1 MQVSILRSA
10 GVCVCVCMP
19 ATAGMQIV
27 SMNIC
32 SLVCYRVFV
41 PSVLACVWAFAY
53 AFVTVHTPFPVCVC
67 VRMHM
72 HLHERAHVYACAC
85 MQTSC
90 IGLQRFLSIFM
101 YARCAFLVIR
111 TESWSHPWSY
121 HPLHHDYV
129 EPKRHHTTNPITC
142 QGILHF

>member
-1 MQVSILRSA
+1 MHAGNCWYADSINK
-10 GVCVCVCMP
+10 
-19 ATAGMQIV
+19 
-27 SMNIC
+27 NIC

-41 PSVLACVWAFAY
+41 PSVLACVWAFGY

-85 MQTSC
+85 

-111 TESWSHPWSY
+111 TESWSH

-129 EPKRHHTTNPITC
+129 EPK
-142 QGILHF
+142 